1 MNNIEKALT
10 WVCSMAIIGTVIL
23 MVLEDMRTV
32 NVWIED
38 RSPWSDIMIMISVA
52 AYMLVVMLVAE
63 YLVKKDGKEIY
74 IRSKWQDRRV
84 E

>member
-23 MVLEDMRTV
+23 MVFEDMVTV

-38 RSPWSDIMIMISVA
+38 HKPWSDIMFILSVVIYMVIVIS
-52 AYMLVVMLVAE
+52 VAE

-74 IRSKWQDRRV
+74 IRSKWQVR
-84 E
+84 

>member
-1 MNNIEKALT
+1 MNNIEKAQI

-38 RSPWSDIMIMISVA
+38 HNPWSDIVFILSVA
-52 AYMLVVMLVAE
+52 IYMVLVISVAE

>member
-1 MNNIEKALT
+1 MNNIDKALT

-23 MVLEDMRTV
+23 MVLEDMVTV

-38 RSPWSDIMIMISVA
+38 HKPWSDIMFMLSVA
-52 AYMLVVMLVAE
+52 VYMLVVMLVAE
-63 YLVKKDGKEIY
+63 YLVKKDEKEIY

-84 E
+84 K

>member
-1 MNNIEKALT
+1 MNNIDKALT

-23 MVLEDMRTV
+23 MVLEDMVTV

-38 RSPWSDIMIMISVA
+38 HKPWSDIVFILSVA